1 MKYKSIFISDIHLGT
16 RDCKASEL
24 LEFLKHNKSETL
36 YLCGDVIDGWR
47 IQQNKWFWNQH
58 HTNVV
63 QKILKIAKK
72 GTRVVFIVGNHDEF
86 IRPLIPY
93 NIGFGN
99 IEVVNQID
107 HIGIDGKRYLV
118 IHGDLFD
125 GISKL
130 APWLSILGDK
140 GYDLIL
146 ILNNK
151 FNWVRHKMG
160 FGYWSL
166 SKYIKSKVKTA
177 VSFIFEFETNIL
189 EYCRKRK
196 FDGII
201 CGHIHT
207 LELKE
212 IDGLVYMNSSDWVET
227 CGTIVENLDGT
238 WEAILW
244 RDGSSIVEKTLITNK
259 IHTGNGNES
268 T

>member
-1 MKYKSIFISDIHLGT
+1 MKQHYKSIFISDVHLGT
-16 RDCKASEL
+16 RDCKALQL
-24 LEFLKHNKSETL
+24 LDFLKHNKCETL
-36 YLCGDVIDGWR
+36 YLVGDILDVWR
-47 IQQNKWFWNQH
+47 IQQNKWFWKQSH
-58 HTNVV
+58 SNVV
-63 QKILKIAKK
+63 QQILKIAKK
-72 GTRVVFIVGNHDEF
+72 GTRVIYIAGNHDEF
-86 IRPLIPY
+86 LRPMIPY
-93 NIGFGN
+93 NIGFGD
-99 IEVVNQID
+99 IEIVNQIE

-118 IHGDLFD
+118 VHGDMFD

-201 CGHIHT
+201 CGHIHSADI
-207 LELKE
+207 KE
-212 IDGLVYMNSSDWVET
+212 IDGIVYMNDGDWVESMT
-227 CGTIVENLDGT
+227 ALVEHYDGRFEIVT
-238 WEAILW
+238 W
-244 RDGSSIVEKTLITNK
+244 TNR
-259 IHTGNGNES
+259 NES
-268 T
+268 KENNIENV